1 MDLFDV
7 SINWWAFFNT
17 KPSRV
22 SSYISSYNHLLGRS
36 SSPLELERKCVV
48 EFRVCVDVVNDE
60 GGEELVEEL
69 PGDLLNCV
77 TVDALLEEA
86 TLEDVA
92 PPALH
97 VGCHTLSEALL
108 VSSFLELSLEDVDH
122 IEAIRRDEI
131 DFRVTELIAD
141 IYVMLLENGH
151 SGLHAS
157 VSMLCNSIL
166 IQDSFK

>member
-1 MDLFDV
+1 MFDDLN
-7 SINWWAFFNT
+7 INWCTHLNA
-17 KPSRV
+17 KPFHV
-22 SSYISSYNHLLGRS
+22 SSYISCFYHLFGRS
-36 SSPLELERKCVV
+36 SSPLELKGKCII
-48 EFRVCVDVVNDE
+48 ELRVGVDVVNDE
-60 GGEELVEEL
+60 GREELVEEL
-69 PGDLLNCV
+69 AGDLLHCI

-108 VSSFLELSLEDVDH
+108 VSGLLKLSMEDVDH

-141 IYVMLLENGH
+141 IDVMLLEN
-151 SGLHAS
+151 
-157 VSMLCNSIL
+157 
-166 IQDSFK
+166 